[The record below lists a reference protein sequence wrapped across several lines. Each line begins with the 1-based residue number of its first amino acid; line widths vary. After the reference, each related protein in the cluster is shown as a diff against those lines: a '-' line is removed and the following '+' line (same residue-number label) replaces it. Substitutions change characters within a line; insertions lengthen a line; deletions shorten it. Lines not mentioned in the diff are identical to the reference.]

1 MRSLWIGFAVFL
13 LGALP
18 ASAAAPAVDSI
29 EARPAA
35 PAESTDAVD
44 KEYRQL
50 LVEDDAAQIEVDQWI
65 KEHQTFEA
73 KGVGGP
79 KAALSLRVQQ
89 RLDRIVKAYE
99 DFLKRN
105 PRHVPARLAFGS
117 LLDDLGREADAKEQ
131 WEKATELD
139 PNHPA
144 AWNNL
149 ANYYGH
155 NGPVTN
161 AFRCYEK
168 AIALNPREPVYYQNL
183 ATTTFLYRSDAKA
196 YYGIDE
202 QKVFDRS
209 LDLYR
214 RALELDPRNFVL
226 ASELAQTYYGIKPS
240 RLEEAVR
247 AWEHALQVADDPV
260 QREGVHIHL
269 ARHFILQER
278 FGEARQ
284 QLALV
289 TNAVYQALKDRLT
302 RNLEARAAEA
312 GSRPKEPSGSRGQ

>member
-1 MRSLWIGFAVFL
+1 MRYSWIGFALFL
-13 LGALP
+13 LGAQQAP
-18 ASAAAPAVDSI
+18 AAAPAVDAI
-29 EARPAA
+29 EGRPAA
-35 PAESTDAVD
+35 PAESTDAIE

-50 LVEDDAAQIEVDQWI
+50 LIEDDEAQIEVDQWI
-65 KEHQTFEA
+65 KENEIFEA

-89 RLDRIVKAYE
+89 RLDRVVKAYE
-99 DFLKRN
+99 DFLRRN
-105 PRHVPARLAFGS
+105 PRHVAARLAFGS
-117 LLDDLGREADAKEQ
+117 LLDDLGREADAKAQ

-183 ATTTFLYRSDAKA
+183 ATTTFLYRSDAKV

-226 ASELAQTYYGIKPS
+226 ASEVAQTYYGIKPP
-240 RLEEAVR
+240 RLAEAVR
-247 AWEHALQVADDPV
+247 AWEHTLEVADDPV
-260 QREGVHIHL
+260 QRQGVHIHL

-284 QLALV
+284 QLAMV
-289 TNAVYQALKDRLT
+289 TNEVYQALKDRLT
-302 RNLEARAAEA
+302 RNLEARASEA
-312 GSRPKEPSGSRGQ
+312 DSRRKKPSGSGGQ